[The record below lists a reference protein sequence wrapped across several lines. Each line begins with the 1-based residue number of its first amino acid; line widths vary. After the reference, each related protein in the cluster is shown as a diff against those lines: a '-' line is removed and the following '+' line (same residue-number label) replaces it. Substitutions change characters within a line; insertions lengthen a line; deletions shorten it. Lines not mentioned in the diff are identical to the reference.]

1 MTIHI
6 HLFDCNC
13 IFCGSDFPLDFFQSR
28 NEDGPNT
35 QSATVPQGETDPLD
49 DYPDHDED
57 EDWDDEDSEDSEE
70 DSDEEDEDDSDDDEN
85 DGDHEGE
92 EETDKPKP
100 NKPGDKKRLFGFL
113 IGKHDVCVL

>member
-13 IFCGSDFPLDFFQSR
+13 IFCGTDFPLDFLQTH
-28 NEDGPNT
+28 NEDGPNM
-35 QSATVPQGETDPLD
+35 QSATVPLD
-49 DYPDHDED
+49 DYSDPDEE
-57 EDWDDEDSEDSEE
+57 EDWDDEDSDDGEDE
-70 DSDEEDEDDSDDDEN
+70 DDEDDSDDDEN